1 MTAGTRQQTAF
12 RLLLSRAWIVLV
24 GGSIPGRFGIQ
35 NNPSC
40 ALLYGNGNIS
50 KRHGQIAA

>member
-12 RLLLSRAWIVLV
+12 RLLLSRVWIVLV